1 MSSEIKPPGAGGVTP
16 NVGGAD
22 SSAPSEGTG
31 EAFRAALEGSAPVEG
46 AAPVAQSA
54 DASSSA
60 TQGIEGIAAELRA
73 GRVDSS
79 QAVEQ
84 LLTRALSSA
93 SARALPPAERAR
105 LESMLRSAIA
115 EDPTLA
121 AMQKDL
127 TRGR

>member
-1 MSSEIKPPGAGGVTP
+1 MSSEIKPPGAGGVP
-16 NVGGAD
+16 PAVGGAD
-22 SSAPSEGTG
+22 SSVPSEGTG
-31 EAFRAALEGSAPVEG
+31 EAFRAALEGTAPVEG
-46 AAPVAQSA
+46 TAPAESTAQSA
-54 DASSSA
+54 TSAS
-60 TQGIEGIAAELRA
+60 QGIEGIAAELRA
-73 GRVDSS
+73 GRVDSA

-93 SARALPPAERAR
+93 SAQALPPAERAR
-105 LESMLRSAIA
+105 LEAMLRSAIA